1 MAPPK
6 RPLTPEEQRLWG
18 LVTGDVEPLPDDKRK
33 PPARKPK
40 AKPKTAAPAP
50 KQKAEKPKRP
60 VAAAPK
66 PAPQPQPA
74 QPGKTPGLDRR
85 NAQRLRRGQMKIDAR
100 LDLHG
105 MTQAEAHGS
114 LNRFLA
120 DSAAAG
126 RRCVLVITGKGSRP
140 RDDDLPI
147 PARTGVLR
155 DAVPRWLAEPGNRA
169 LIVATHTAA
178 AQHGGGG
185 ALYVLLRRKR
195 S

>member
-6 RPLTPEEQRLWG
+6 RPLTPEEKRLWG
-18 LVTGDVEPLPDDKRK
+18 LVTGDVEPLPEKDRAPPVKTRK
-33 PPARKPK
+33 ATPK
-40 AKPKTAAPAP
+40 AETPK
-50 KQKAEKPKRP
+50 KKAEKLKKSAKPP
-60 VAAAPK
+60 SK
-66 PAPQPQPA
+66 PAVQPQPA

-85 NAQRLRRGQMKIDAR
+85 NAERLRRGRMKIDAR

-155 DAVPRWLAEPGNRA
+155 DAVPRWLAEPANRP
-169 LIVATHTAA
+169 LIVATQPAA
-178 AQHGGGG
+178 PQHGGSG

>member
-66 PAPQPQPA
+66 PAPRPQPA

-155 DAVPRWLAEPGNRA
+155 DAVPRWLNMPA
-169 LIVATHTAA
+169 LRPKILSFSY
-178 AQHGGGG
+178 AQKKDGGDG
-185 ALYVLLRRKR
+185 ALYILLRRMR
-195 S
+195 